1 MSMSANLIERRG
13 PMSAEFPHL
22 FSPIELGGMTI
33 KNRLVALPAGTSMAE
48 RGVPTHGDTDHFER
62 LAAGG
67 VGLIVGGATVVH
79 STTTLRSRKLIEAY
93 VDDYVPATAAKAKVI
108 HRHGARFVV
117 QLCHL
122 GREFI
127 GGESDAPPS
136 APSPIKTA
144 RDAYPPHELAVA
156 EIDDIIE
163 GWRISTQNVVKAG
176 ADGVELHAA
185 HGYLPA
191 QFMSPLTNKRT
202 DSFGGSF
209 ENRMRFS
216 RLVIEAMRSVVP
228 TGFVLGVRLSGEE
241 EIPGG
246 MNIDDCVRIAEDLTD
261 LGIDY
266 FSITHGTRGKY
277 VKDSTNE
284 DAVAIPSASRVRA
297 ATGVATLV
305 GQRIRDAATADHAIK
320 SGHVDMV
327 GMARAL
333 IADPD
338 LPIKSES
345 GRLDEIRGCLGIN
358 QDCRAFDPHLHC
370 AVNAEIGR
378 GRHPGIGVKVQKPK
392 EVYVIGG
399 GPGGLELARVAAGR
413 GHHVTVFEQR
423 TVLGG
428 AIRVAAAAPHRAA
441 LGDVIDYLQRELRR
455 LKVDVNLSAGIEVDD
470 VDDILEVADHIV
482 VATGSRPADLP
493 VGLHERPA
501 ATVDDVLLGRLPDVM
516 SRRAVVFDE
525 GDGFWPAYSAA
536 EALVRQGWHVTFA
549 TSLTG
554 LASRVPAESA
564 GPLLRRLGTSG
575 TEFKVGHTLLV
586 PDKTSEA
593 LRLRPVFGGADIEFD
608 DVLTVWHQPRVP
620 MSTLGLEAGPA
631 VSIIGDSVTPR
642 RLSHAIAEGYR
653 VGAEIGA

>member
-1 MSMSANLIERRG
+1 MET
-13 PMSAEFPHL
+13 EFPYL
-22 FSPIELGGMTI
+22 FSPFELGGMTL

-48 RGVPTHGDTDHFER
+48 HGVPTHGDTEHFER

-67 VGLIVGGATVVH
+67 VGLIIGGATVVH
-79 STTTLRSRKLIEAY
+79 PTTTLRSRKLIEGY
-93 VDDYVPATAAKAKVI
+93 RDEFVPAAAAKADVI
-108 HRHGARFVV
+108 HRHGARFIG

-127 GGESDAPPS
+127 GGESDSPPS
-136 APSPIKTA
+136 APSAIKTA
-144 RDAYPPHELAVA
+144 RDAYPPHELTVA
-156 EIDDIIE
+156 EIEDIVE
-163 GWRISTQNVVKAG
+163 GWRISTENLVKAG
-176 ADGVELHAA
+176 ADGVEVHAA

-191 QFMSPLTNKRT
+191 QFMSPLTNRRT

-209 ENRMRFS
+209 ENRMRFP
-216 RLVIEAMRSVVP
+216 RLVIEAMQSVMP
-228 TGFVLGVRLSGEE
+228 AGFVLGVRLSGEE

-246 MNIDDCVRIAEDLTD
+246 MDIDDCVRIAENLTD

-284 DAVAIPSASRVRA
+284 DAVAIPSASKVRA
-297 ATGVATLV
+297 ATGVPTLV

-320 SGHVDMV
+320 TGHVDMV

-338 LPIKSES
+338 LPIKSLT

-370 AVNAEIGR
+370 AVNAEVGR
-378 GRHPGIGVKVQKPK
+378 GRHSGVGVRAPK
-392 EVYVIGG
+392 SKEIFVIGG
-399 GPGGLELARVAAGR
+399 GPAGLEAARVAAGR
-413 GHHVTVFEQR
+413 GHHVTVFEQN

-428 AIRVAAAAPHRAA
+428 AVRVAAAAPHRATM
-441 LGDVIDYLQRELRR
+441 GDVIDYLQRELRR
-455 LKVDVNLSAGIEVDD
+455 LKVDVNLSAGIESDD
-470 VDDILEVADHIV
+470 VADIVEAADHII

-493 VGLHERPA
+493 VGLGDRA
-501 ATVDDVLLGRLPDVM
+501 AVTVDDVLLGRLPDVA
-516 SRRAVVFDE
+516 SHRAVVFDE

-536 EALVRQGWHVTFA
+536 EALVQQGWQVTFA
-549 TSLTG
+549 TALTG

-564 GPLLRRLGTSG
+564 GPLLTRLGAAG
-575 TEFKVGHTLLV
+575 TQFKVGHTLV
-586 PDKTSEA
+586 IPDDSSA
-593 LRLRPVFGGADIEFD
+593 PLRLSPVFGGSDID
-608 DVLTVWHQPRVP
+608 LGDVLTVWHQPRVP
-620 MSTLGLEAGPA
+620 VSSLGLEAGES
-631 VSIIGDSVTPR
+631 VSIIGDSVAPR

-653 VGAEIGA
+653 LGAEL